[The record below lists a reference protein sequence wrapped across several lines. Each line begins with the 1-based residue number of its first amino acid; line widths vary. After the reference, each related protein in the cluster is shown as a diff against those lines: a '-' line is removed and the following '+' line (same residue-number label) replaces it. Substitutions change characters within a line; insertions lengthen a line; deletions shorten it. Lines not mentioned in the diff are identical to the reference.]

1 MCLAYQPQIHLRF
14 VEKKEL
20 DVPAESGRS
29 RVVIEGV
36 SPEIDGGRFPIKRI
50 AGEQVVVEADVFTDG
65 HDAITCVLLYRKG
78 SDPEWSAL
86 PMTALVN
93 DRWRGA
99 FPVAQLGRYS

>member
-1 MCLAYQPQIHLRF
+1 MKPQEERI
-14 VEKKEL
+14 VS
-20 DVPAESGRS
+20 AEDGRS
-29 RVVIEGV
+29 RVIIEGV

-65 HDAITCVLLYRKG
+65 HDAISCVLLFRKD

-86 PMTALVN
+86 PMTPVVN

-99 FPVAQLGRYS
+99 FRVSQLGRYRYT